1 MSEYQNRVDI
11 DKIYDVFYD
20 YTGKTR
26 VVVFLED
33 SKYRS
38 ISTRIID
45 DDGNTDAGTI
55 DALMDYYGL
64 DSVSGNLTALSNTVD
79 ELSNTVNGLSN
90 TVNGF
95 ISSIFDIIYPVGT
108 LYHTTKSDFNPND
121 SFDGLWEKIS
131 EDNNI
136 YIWERVIETE

>member
-11 DKIYDVFYD
+11 DKIYDEFYD

-26 VVVFLED
+26 VVVFLEN

-38 ISTRIID
+38 ISTRAID

-64 DSVSGNLTALSNTVD
+64 DSVSSNLTALSNTVD
-79 ELSNTVNGLSN
+79 
-90 TVNGF
+90 GF

-121 SFDGLWEKIS
+121 SFDGLWENIS
-131 EDNNI
+131 EDNDI

>member
-1 MSEYQNRVDI
+1 MSDYQNRKDI
-11 DKIYDVFYD
+11 DRLYDDLYD
-20 YTGKTR
+20 YQNRTKA
-26 VVVFLED
+26 VVFSKD
-33 SKYRS
+33 SPYRS
-38 ISTRIID
+38 ISSRVV
-45 DDGNTDAGTI
+45 DGESNSGTI

>member
-11 DKIYDVFYD
+11 DKIYDEFYD

-33 SKYRS
+33 SKYRP
-38 ISTRIID
+38 IFTRAID
-45 DDGNTDAGTI
+45 DNGNTDAGTI

-64 DSVSGNLTALSNTVD
+64 GSVSSNLTALSNTVD
-79 ELSNTVNGLSN
+79 GLSN

-95 ISSIFDIIYPVGT
+95 ISSIFDIIYPIGT

>member
-11 DKIYDVFYD
+11 DKIYDDFYD
-20 YTGKTR
+20 YTNQTK
-26 VVVFLED
+26 VVVFLENN
-33 SKYRS
+33 KYRS
-38 ISTRIID
+38 ISSRIID

-64 DSVSGNLTALSNTVD
+64 DSVSSNLTALSNTVD
-79 ELSNTVNGLSN
+79 GLSN

>member
-11 DKIYDVFYD
+11 DKIYDDFYD
-20 YTGKTR
+20 YTNQTK
-26 VVVFLED
+26 VVVFLENN
-33 SKYRS
+33 KYRS
-38 ISTRIID
+38 ISSRIID

-79 ELSNTVNGLSN
+79 
-90 TVNGF
+90 GF

>member
-11 DKIYDVFYD
+11 DKIYDEFYD

-33 SKYRS
+33 SKYRP
-38 ISTRIID
+38 ISTRAID

-64 DSVSGNLTALSNTVD
+64 DSVSSNLTALSNTVD
-79 ELSNTVNGLSN
+79 
-90 TVNGF
+90 GF